1 MVNYYVTIISR
12 SDLTGKDLENYI
24 NTKVPAIWRKKVKE
38 ELDNSVESAR
48 R

>member
-12 SDLTGKDLENYI
+12 LELTGKDLENYI
-24 NTKVPAIWRKKVKE
+24 NTKVPTIWRKKVKE
-38 ELDNSVESAR
+38 ELDSSVKSAR

>member
-12 SDLTGKDLENYI
+12 LELTGKELEKYI

-38 ELDNSVESAR
+38 EMNSIG
-48 R
+48 